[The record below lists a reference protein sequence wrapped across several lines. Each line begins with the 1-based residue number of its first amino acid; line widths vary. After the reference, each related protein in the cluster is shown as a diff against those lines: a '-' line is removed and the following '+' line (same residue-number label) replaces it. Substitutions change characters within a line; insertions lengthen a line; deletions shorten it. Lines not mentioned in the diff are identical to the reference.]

1 MCGEACSHLVILLQQ
16 KHALGPKAS
25 RLERHAIDI
34 AKRLS
39 SLLTR
44 DGLRAKHIVTPIKLA
59 AALVRVLRASD
70 QSALASK
77 VAGALSPAVSLASSS
92 YASAKAVA
100 SQLAQLTRALA
111 QAQTG

>member
-1 MCGEACSHLVILLQQ
+1 MPGFWY
-16 KHALGPKAS
+16 GMY
-25 RLERHAIDI
+25 
-34 AKRLS
+34 
-39 SLLTR
+39 SLYIT
-44 DGLRAKHIVTPIKLA
+44 A
-59 AALVRVLRASD
+59 AMRESTMPHVARLVRVLRASD